1 MRRYESVWV
10 VNGDLPDEE
19 VQSAIDKFS
28 RIISSQGILVGLE
41 EWGRRKL
48 AYKIQGTTR
57 GYYVLADFAGSSE
70 AVKELERNYRID
82 DRIVRYLTVKK
93 TDKVDPEAL
102 QAEIAARAKA
112 TESAP
117 SEAAAEGQAVA
128 APEAA
133 AAPEVSAPEV
143 ATPEAGA
150 PETTAVP
157 EEGAAPEPAP
167 EAAAPPEVPTPE
179 AAAPEATA
187 TPEEAAIPEETV
199 APAKEE

>member
-19 VQSAIDKFS
+19 VQAAIDKFS
-28 RIISSQGILVGLE
+28 RIISSQGTLVGVE

-82 DRIVRYLTVKK
+82 DRIIRYLTVKK

-102 QAEIAARAKA
+102 QAEIEARAKA
-112 TESAP
+112 AP
-117 SEAAAEGQAVA
+117 PAPAAAAAAVEAAAPEAAVTPEAEA

-133 AAPEVSAPEV
+133 AAPEP
-143 ATPEAGA
+143 
-150 PETTAVP
+150 
-157 EEGAAPEPAP
+157 APEPAASP
-167 EAAAPPEVPTPE
+167 EPA
-179 AAAPEATA
+179 A
-187 TPEEAAIPEETV
+187 TPEEAAIPEEAA

>member
-19 VQSAIDKFS
+19 VKSAIDKFS
-28 RIISSQGILVGLE
+28 RIISSQGTLVGLE

-57 GYYVLADFAGSSE
+57 GYYVLADFAGSAE

-82 DRIVRYLTVKK
+82 DRIIRYLTVKK

-112 TESAP
+112 AAA
-117 SEAAAEGQAVA
+117 SEAAAAGEAVA

-133 AAPEVSAPEV
+133 ASPEV
-143 ATPEAGA
+143 AS
-150 PETTAVP
+150 
-157 EEGAAPEPAP
+157 
-167 EAAAPPEVPTPE
+167 PE

-187 TPEEAAIPEETV
+187 TPKAPAPEAATLEAAATSEET
-199 APAKEE
+199 ATPAKEE

>member
-28 RIISSQGILVGLE
+28 RIISSQGGTLVGLE

-57 GYYVLADFAGSSE
+57 GYYVLADFAGSAE

-82 DRIVRYLTVKK
+82 DRIIRYLTTKK
-93 TDKVDPEAL
+93 SDQVDPEAL

-112 TESAP
+112 
-117 SEAAAEGQAVA
+117 AAASTPPETA
-128 APEAA
+128 AGDEAA
-133 AAPEVSAPEV
+133 AAPE
-143 ATPEAGA
+143 
-150 PETTAVP
+150 
-157 EEGAAPEPAP
+157 
-167 EAAAPPEVPTPE
+167 EAAG
-179 AAAPEATA
+179 
-187 TPEEAAIPEETV
+187 PEETAGPV
-199 APAKEE
+199 ETVTSEEPAAPAKEE